1 MLFNF
6 AWEYVIRNLNA
17 YKKELELNY
26 MYQIL
31 VYVGDVT
38 IPGENRKGVDL
49 GTESATGVSN
59 EVGLQVTTD
68 KARVCSW
75 FVPRDRLNPSKL

>member
-1 MLFNF
+1 LLFNF

-31 VYVGDVT
+31 VYVGVVT
-38 IPGENRKGVDL
+38 IPGGNRKGIDL
-49 GTESATGVSN
+49 GTESATGVSK

-68 KARVCSW
+68 KARACRGSL
-75 FVPRDRLNPSKL
+75 PRDRLNPSKL